1 MSRTNVAVLDDY
13 QAVAA
18 SCADWPSLGC
28 DVTFFDRHFAGP
40 ADVAAALHDYEVIVA
55 MRERTPF
62 GRDLLAALPNLRLL
76 ITAGMR
82 NASIDLEAASELG
95 VTVCGTRSPGHATAE
110 LAFALIQ
117 NLARGL
123 TTEIESVRAGG
134 WQVGLGRDLRDAT
147 LGVIGLGR
155 LGSQVAGFG
164 LVFGMEVIAWSE
176 NLTDERAET
185 VGVQRVSQQQLL
197 ATSDFV
203 TIHLR
208 LSDRTRG
215 LIGAAELGL
224 MQPRAYL
231 VNTARGEIV
240 DEAALLAAIRSGAIA
255 GAGIDVFAEEPLP
268 ADHPFRTESR
278 ILATPHIG
286 YVTRPT
292 YDIFYGDA
300 VAGIAAWL
308 EGSPLRVLA

>member
-1 MSRTNVAVLDDY
+1 MSRVKVAVLDDY

-18 SCADWPSLGC
+18 SCADWGSLSC
-28 DVTFFDRHFAGP
+28 DVTFFDRHLGDE
-40 ADVAAALHDYEVIVA
+40 ADVAAALRGYGVIVA

-62 GRDLLAALPNLRLL
+62 GRELLAALPDLRLL
-76 ITAGMR
+76 MTTGMR
-82 NASIDLEAASELG
+82 NASIDLEAASEFG

-134 WQVGLGRDLRDAT
+134 WQVGLGRDLRGAT

-164 LVFGMEVIAWSE
+164 LAFGMKVMAWSE
-176 NLTDERAET
+176 NLTDESAAK
-185 VGVQRVSQQQLL
+185 VGVQRVSRQELL
-197 ATSDFV
+197 ASSDFV

-215 LIGAAELGL
+215 LIGSAELSL
-224 MQPRAYL
+224 MRPDAYL
-231 VNTARGEIV
+231 INTSRGEIV
-240 DEAALLAAIRSGAIA
+240 DEAALLAAIRSGDIA
-255 GAGIDVFAEEPLP
+255 GAGIDVFAAEPLP
-268 ADHPFRTESR
+268 ADHPFRTAPR

-300 VAGIAAWL
+300 VAGIAAWI
-308 EGSPLRVLA
+308 EGSPRHVLA

>member
-1 MSRTNVAVLDDY
+1 MKVAVLDDY

-18 SCADWPSLGC
+18 SCADWQRLGC
-28 DVTFFDRHFAGP
+28 DVTFFDHHLGSES
-40 ADVAAALHDYEVIVA
+40 DVAAALHGYEVIVA

-62 GRDLLAALPNLRLL
+62 SRRLLAALPDLRLL
-76 ITAGMR
+76 LTTGMR
-82 NASIDLEAASELG
+82 NASIDLDAASELG

-134 WQVGLGRDLRDAT
+134 WQVGLGRDLRGAT

-155 LGSQVAGFG
+155 LGSQVAGLG
-164 LVFGMEVIAWSE
+164 LAFGMEVIAWSE
-176 NLTDERAET
+176 NLTAERSEE
-185 VGVQRVSQQQLL
+185 VGVQRASRRQLL
-197 ATSDFV
+197 ASSDFV

-215 LIGAAELGL
+215 LIGAAELSL
-224 MQPRAYL
+224 MRPDAYL
-231 VNTARGEIV
+231 IYTSRGEIV
-240 DEAALLAAIRSGAIA
+240 DEAALLAAIRSGDIA
-255 GAGIDVFAEEPLP
+255 GAGIDVFAEEPLSVN
-268 ADHPFRTESR
+268 HLFRAEPR

-292 YDIFYGDA
+292 YDVFYGDA
-300 VAGIAAWL
+300 VEGIAAWL